1 MPSTAFRA
9 IRNSIQIGTR
19 MNSQVMWGRVASSTP
34 SRIDTRAAATVTW
47 LAVTPRS

>member
-1 MPSTAFRA
+1 MPSTAFSAMRS
-9 IRNSIQIGTR
+9 SIHTGIR
-19 MNSQVMWGRVASSTP
+19 MNSQVMWGRVASSRP